1 VAGNTANSTVI
12 AKTGRGHHCSG
23 TETSEGIEVR
33 AHGTIYQYLKAIA
46 LCVCLLLDFGKLRLE
61 TQRMAN

>member
-12 AKTGRGHHCSG
+12 AETGRGHHRSG

-33 AHGTIYQYLKAIA
+33 PPAQSINYLKAIA
-46 LCVCLLLDFGKLRLE
+46 LCVCLLLDFGKLQLE
-61 TQRMAN
+61 IQRMAN